1 MNTPPEGLSSII
13 DRTRGD
19 LQVSQDRLRSR
30 WASIVALESQVVD
43 GTPCVLSAEQRR
55 ELGERLSGDVSAAQG
70 IHGCLRWAT
79 RVDAGEKG
87 EPSLVSE
94 RLQIAVTRAASLMSS
109 LEAAAITL
117 ALTEEGAVVT
127 SARLQM
133 CRRFLAA
140 AQQDLNLITQELADL
155 AGLVPP
161 PPARW
166 QLRAVV

>member
-1 MNTPPEGLSSII
+1 MSTSAGDLSSII
-13 DRTRGD
+13 DRTRAD

-30 WASIVALESQVVD
+30 WASIVALESQMVD
-43 GTPCVLSAEQRR
+43 GTSCVLSAEQRR
-55 ELGERLSGDVSAAQG
+55 ELNERLAGDVSAAQG

-87 EPSLVSE
+87 QPSLVSE
-94 RLQIAVTRAASLMSS
+94 GLQAAVTRTASLMSS
-109 LEAAAITL
+109 LEAASITL
-117 ALTEEGAVVT
+117 ALTEERAAV
-127 SARLQM
+127 SFARLQT

-140 AQQDLNLITQELADL
+140 AQQDLNLIAQELTDL

-161 PPARW
+161 PPVRW

>member
-1 MNTPPEGLSSII
+1 MSVRAEDLSSII

-30 WASIVALESQVVD
+30 WAGIVEIESQLVD

-94 RLQIAVTRAASLMSS
+94 GLQVAVTRAASLMSS
-109 LEAAAITL
+109 LEAASITL

>member
-1 MNTPPEGLSSII
+1 MSIPAEGLSSII
-13 DRTRGD
+13 DRTRDD
-19 LQVSQDRLRSR
+19 LRVSQDRLRSR
-30 WASIVALESQVVD
+30 WATIVTLESQIVD
-43 GTPCVLSAEQRR
+43 GTSCVLTVEQRR
-55 ELGERLSGDVSAAQG
+55 ELGERLAGDVSAAQG

-94 RLQIAVTRAASLMSS
+94 GLQVAVTRAASLISS
-109 LEAAAITL
+109 LEAASITL
-117 ALTEEGAVVT
+117 ALTEEGTVVT

-140 AQQDLNLITQELADL
+140 AQQDLNLITQDLADL

>member
-1 MNTPPEGLSSII
+1 MNTPAEGLSSII

-30 WASIVALESQVVD
+30 WVSIVALESQVVD

-94 RLQIAVTRAASLMSS
+94 RLQIAVTRAASLMSC

-117 ALTEEGAVVT
+117 TLTEEGAVVT

-155 AGLVPP
+155 AALVPP